1 MAIDPI
7 KLQIVQS
14 CLEAVSKEFRPA
26 KPRRLFDLPD
36 TDVRFEVDFDRAF
49 MEAISEDRLKYYVE
63 VILIPTIRANPDKK
77 FYVTNDGIEIISQ
90 ASDQPSPN

>member
-36 TDVRFEVDFDRAF
+36 NDVRFEVDFDRGGH
-49 MEAISEDRLKYYVE
+49 SDS
-63 VILIPTIRANPDKK
+63 NDK
-77 FYVTNDGIEIISQ
+77 GES
-90 ASDQPSPN
+90 